1 MSKYEYE
8 NRTRIKKIAHLPSCF
23 ENFTPYVT
31 NTFSGVTQLSHSVF
45 NGGGGN
51 LLKVTYNWKLIFIVS
66 IIFTQHIN
74 ISIKI
79 LVSLM

>member
-1 MSKYEYE
+1 MSCHCSDIKNEASLVQQGV
-8 NRTRIKKIAHLPSCF
+8 KKIAHLPSCF

-51 LLKVTYNWKLIFIVS
+51 LLKVTYN
-66 IIFTQHIN
+66 
-74 ISIKI
+74 
-79 LVSLM
+79 